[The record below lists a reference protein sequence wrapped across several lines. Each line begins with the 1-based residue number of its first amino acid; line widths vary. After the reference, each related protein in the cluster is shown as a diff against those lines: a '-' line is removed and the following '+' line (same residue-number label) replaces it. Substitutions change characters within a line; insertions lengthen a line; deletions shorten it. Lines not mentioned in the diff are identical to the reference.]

1 MESFFKRNIFQQFLL
16 QFNFLGAFV
25 SLIWT
30 TFKNIGQDV
39 TELFRPNRFGTKTE
53 PKFVPK
59 IYCKRGRAAGYLWTR
74 KWTSWQRKSSSQ
86 FCLRPMEHPY
96 IRLQVHTLY
105 IPTSFKSCLFW
116 QWINCSDLL
125 PDRCVFDDF
134 MSILVSNAGF
144 VS

>member
-1 MESFFKRNIFQQFLL
+1 MPTIWFSRCFRLPFLDDLPNIWQNVAELFRPNRFGTKTEPKCVPKIYLQSEKGQILIIFL

-25 SLIWT
+25 SLIWK

-39 TELFRPNRFGTKTE
+39 TELFRLNRFGTKTE

-86 FCLRPMEHPY
+86 FCLRPVEHPY
-96 IRLQVHTLY
+96 IRLQV
-105 IPTSFKSCLFW
+105 
-116 QWINCSDLL
+116 
-125 PDRCVFDDF
+125 
-134 MSILVSNAGF
+134 
-144 VS
+144 